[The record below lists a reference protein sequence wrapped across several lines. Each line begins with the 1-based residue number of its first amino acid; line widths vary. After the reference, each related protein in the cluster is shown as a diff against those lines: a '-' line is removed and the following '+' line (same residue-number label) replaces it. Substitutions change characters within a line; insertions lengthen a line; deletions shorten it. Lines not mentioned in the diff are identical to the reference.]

1 MLDRPDFENHTA
13 KTLLV
18 RKMSAPQQSAVHPTA
33 TAHSP
38 THPSS
43 SNTVQTA
50 GIRRMS
56 AIGVRRAS
64 SRHYPTVYAYPLPR
78 SSESMDK
85 KRRGSSYRIEI
96 PAHMLLL
103 DRHPSSVSS
112 SSSMK
117 KYLKQQQEL
126 LDEQQ
131 QSRGSIPFLPG
142 FSLCGAIL
150 LGAAALALFV
160 LLLTQSTTHETKLC
174 GGDPQPP
181 RVS

>member
-1 MLDRPDFENHTA
+1 MLDRPDLESQTA
-13 KTLLV
+13 KTFLV
-18 RKMSAPQQSAVHPTA
+18 RKLSAPGSSTTPNTVS
-33 TAHSP
+33 HSP
-38 THPSS
+38 TIPTTS
-43 SNTVQTA
+43 TAQTA
-50 GIRRMS
+50 GVRRMS

-64 SRHYPTVYAYPLPR
+64 SRHYPPTVYAYPLPR
-78 SSESMDK
+78 SCDSIDK
-85 KRRGSSYRIEI
+85 KKRGSSYRIEI

-103 DRHPSSVSS
+103 DRNPSSISS
-112 SSSMK
+112 ASSMK

-131 QSRGSIPFLPG
+131 QTRGSIPFLPG

-150 LGAAALALFV
+150 LAAAALALFV

-174 GGDPQPP
+174 GGDPNPP